1 MANIND
7 VLRRTSG
14 YVDSSGKYP
23 PPAIQ
28 TQAIM
33 SLGGGLYPV
42 GQTAGGD
49 ASSSEENTLV
59 GRISLGFIAAMVLGA
74 VLFYFWTNEIQGG
87 G

>member
-33 SLGGGLYPV
+33 SLGGGYCIRLY
-42 GQTAGGD
+42 AGTVSIMIW
-49 ASSSEENTLV
+49 AIV
-59 GRISLGFIAAMVLGA
+59 FFFVAAWIGLMLYGKFA
-74 VLFYFWTNEIQGG
+74 R
-87 G
+87 